1 MLGIMG
7 SEAAIGAYLR
17 TLVERQADLTFA
29 KVLRQAKQKPN
40 YILRLES
47 GDTKDPR
54 ARTLTAVFL
63 AARGSLEDM
72 ARLLLDDRATAADGV
87 AAAEQRLKSLLSQST
102 VEQRQLVARQMHRL
116 ADDLEAGRV
125 DLPPP
130 E

>member
-7 SEAAIGAYLR
+7 NEVALGAYLR
-17 TLVERQADLTFA
+17 TLIERQPDLTFA

-40 YILRLES
+40 YINRLET

-72 ARLLLDDRATAADGV
+72 ARLLLDDRATAR
-87 AAAEQRLKSLLSQST
+87 QSLT
-102 VEQRQLVARQMHRL
+102 
-116 ADDLEAGRV
+116 
-125 DLPPP
+125 
-130 E
+130 